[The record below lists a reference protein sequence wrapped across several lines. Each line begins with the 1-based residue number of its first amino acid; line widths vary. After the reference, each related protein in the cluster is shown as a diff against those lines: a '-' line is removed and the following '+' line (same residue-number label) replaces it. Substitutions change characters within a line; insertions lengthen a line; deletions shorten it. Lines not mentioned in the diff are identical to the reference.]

1 MNMIMITIMN
11 MNMVMIMNVIM
22 NMNMII
28 HVGVLVALQGGNAA
42 SVLGTFGW
50 PPSPVI
56 ILFLAAVGVCIYEA
70 DNAVNITQ
78 WIGAYQRWKE
88 NNHRLPYWM

>member
-1 MNMIMITIMN
+1 MNMIMITIMH

-42 SVLGTFGW
+42 SVLGTFG
-50 PPSPVI
+50 
-56 ILFLAAVGVCIYEA
+56 
-70 DNAVNITQ
+70 
-78 WIGAYQRWKE
+78 
-88 NNHRLPYWM
+88 